1 MDGTRTLP
9 AIGAIQRTNAIIA
22 CAAALLLFIF
32 RSQAAALSCL
42 LGAGVVILN
51 VFLLTFVVRILL
63 ARAVGGAGST
73 WGAIALPIKLVLFIG
88 LVYLTL
94 FHTGIDGIGF
104 GVGVLTQMIA
114 VLIETARANL
124 GQHRVSPDGV

>member
-9 AIGAIQRTNAIIA
+9 AIGAIQRTNAIVA
-22 CAAALLLFIF
+22 CAAALLLFAF
-32 RSQAAALSCL
+32 RSDASALSCL

-51 VFLLTFVVRILL
+51 IFLLTLLVRVLL
-63 ARAVGGAGST
+63 ARAAEGSSSI
-73 WGAIALPIKLVLFIG
+73 WSAIALPAKLLLFVG

-94 FHTGIDGIGF
+94 FRSGIDGIGF
-104 GVGVLTQMIA
+104 GVGVFTQMIA

-124 GQHRVSPDGV
+124 SQHRVSPGRA